1 MQYLIGFAVLAFLI
15 FVILKIFRIRVT
27 TVFEYEKGLKYS
39 HGKFKQVLEAGTH
52 WYLGYFTTITKVDTR
67 TKFVSITGQEI
78 LSADG
83 VTLKISLIAEYE
95 MQDVNIAVNK
105 LGNPYE
111 EALYAVL
118 QLALRELISSAKI
131 DDILEKR
138 SSFSE
143 QLMTIAAKRVEELGL
158 KLKLVNIKDIM
169 FPGELK
175 KIFAQVAQARQEGLA
190 TLEKARGEVAALRC
204 LANAAGM
211 IKDNPVLL
219 QLRALYNSGNTLV
232 MGLSQLGTAA
242 TINNQE
248 GKLPESKQS

>member
-1 MQYLIGFAVLAFLI
+1 MPYLFGLIGLAVLVFI
-15 FVILKIFRIRVT
+15 VIKIVKIRAI
-27 TVFEYEKGLKYS
+27 TVFEYERGLKYS
-39 HGKFKQVLEAGTH
+39 HGKFKQILDTGTH
-52 WYLGYFTTITKVDTR
+52 WYLGYFTTISKIDMR
-67 TKFVSITGQEI
+67 AKFISITGQEI

-83 VTLKISLIAEYE
+83 VTLKVSLIAEYE
-95 MQDVNIAVNK
+95 VQDVNVAVNK

-118 QLALRELISSAKI
+118 QLALREVISSAKI

-138 SSFSE
+138 NTFGE
-143 QLMTIAAKRVEELGL
+143 QLMTLSAKRVEELGL

-175 KIFAQVAQARQEGLA
+175 KIFAQVSQARQEGLA
-190 TLEKARGEVAALRC
+190 TLEKARGETAALRC
-204 LANAAGM
+204 LANAAGL

-232 MGLSQLGTAA
+232 MGLSQLGIAA
-242 TINNQE
+242 TTGNQE
-248 GKLPESKQS
+248 NKPPESS